1 MDSPKYHIVYASRR
15 AREDAVVRAT
25 EDLGTGFDR
34 EAGGEE
40 TDVLGDDLGALL
52 KHGDGELS
60 RTLRLS
66 GAL

>member
-25 EDLGTGFDR
+25 DDLRAGFDR
-34 EAGGEE
+34 EAGGQG
-40 TDVLGDDLGALL
+40 TGGLGDDLEELR
-52 KHGDGELS
+52 KPGDGKLS

-66 GAL
+66 VAL